1 MAWRTRKIKG
11 IPVSHCE
18 VVGQQQPHGKGRWW
32 PKNGTRRDS
41 SSRGTKL
48 KMHGLCACESSSVK
62 ARYPFLVPVQPDPT
76 DEGFH
81 CGECSA
87 GAWYRDPWLETGTAA
102 KEEKELRTR
111 QNPEASWLERKGRE
125 QKGAKGLQ
133 KPSSTH
139 RSTVSTLPQ
148 TALHAAHLML
158 SWVPRA
164 APC

>member
-1 MAWRTRKIKG
+1 MKLWDSSSPMAKG
-11 IPVSHCE
+11 
-18 VVGQQQPHGKGRWW
+18 VGGQRMALSKCH
-32 PKNGTRRDS
+32 S

-48 KMHGLCACESSSVK
+48 KMHGLCVCESSSVK
-62 ARYPFLVPVQPDPT
+62 ARYPFLVPVQPDPM

-133 KPSSTH
+133 KPSSTQ